1 MKLSKRFIAMMLSLI
16 ITMNFLTHNA
26 AYILA
31 HNGIQDVTYD
41 NCNGMPTGDG
51 VEEMWYVLERNS
63 ISKH

>member
-31 HNGIQDVTYD
+31 HNEIQDVT
-41 NCNGMPTGDG
+41 
-51 VEEMWYVLERNS
+51 
-63 ISKH
+63 